1 MSHVRLKKIG
11 FRYDETRVLGN
22 ISFDVHRGE
31 FFGII
36 GPNGS
41 GKTTL
46 LRIIDKILTP
56 CEGSVGIGGTD
67 LHKIK
72 RADLAKIVGV
82 VSQDFPPLFPFTV
95 HEIVMMGRSPHLGKL
110 RFEGKEDLAIVEQAM
125 EMTDIHSLAGR
136 PFGELSG
143 GEMQRV
149 LIARALA
156 QRPEIILLDEST
168 AHLDIKHQID
178 FFNLMRNLN
187 KVEGLT
193 VIAVTH
199 DINLSSL
206 YCDRIL
212 LLSRGT
218 VYSTGTPGEVITES
232 SIEEVYDTKVLVDNN
247 PINGLPR
254 VTLLA
259 SESGDCPGTTSRS
272 EGEHL

>member
-1 MSHVRLKKIG
+1 MSHVSLKKIG
-11 FRYDETRVLGN
+11 FWYGEARVLSD
-22 ISFDVHRGE
+22 ISFEVQKGE

-46 LRIIDKILTP
+46 LRIIDKILLP
-56 CEGSVGIGGTD
+56 CEGSVTIGGTD
-67 LHKIK
+67 LDKIK
-72 RADLAKIVGV
+72 RNDLAKIVGV

-110 RFEGKEDLAIVEQAM
+110 RFEGKEDLSIVERAM
-125 EMTDIHSLAGR
+125 EMTDIFPLAGR

-168 AHLDIKHQID
+168 AHLDIKHQVD
-178 FFNLMRNLN
+178 FLDLMRNLN
-187 KVEGLT
+187 RVEGLT

-212 LLSRGT
+212 LLSRGS
-218 VYSTGTPGEVITES
+218 VHSMGTPGEVITES
-232 SIEEVYDTKVLVDNN
+232 SINDVYETKVLVDRN
-247 PINGLPR
+247 PKNGLPR
-254 VTLLA
+254 VTLVA
-259 SESGDCPGTTSRS
+259 ADI
-272 EGEHL
+272 

>member
-110 RFEGKEDLAIVEQAM
+110 RFEGKEELAIVEQVM

>member
-1 MSHVRLKKIG
+1 MSHVSLKKVG
-11 FRYDETRVLGN
+11 FRYDEARVLGD
-22 ISFDVHRGE
+22 ISFEVQRGE
-31 FFGII
+31 FLGII

-46 LRIIDKILTP
+46 LRIIDKILSP
-56 CEGSVGIGGTD
+56 CEGIVTIDGTD
-67 LHKIK
+67 LHNIK
-72 RADLAKIVGV
+72 RNDLAKIVGV
-82 VSQDFPPLFPFTV
+82 VSQDFAPPFPFTV

-110 RFEGKEDLAIVEQAM
+110 RFEGKEDLTIVERAM
-125 EMTDIHSLAGR
+125 EMTDILPLSGR

-168 AHLDIKHQID
+168 SHLDIKHQID
-178 FFNLMRNLN
+178 FLNLIRTLN
-187 KVEGLT
+187 RREGLT

-212 LLSRGT
+212 LLNRGT
-218 VYSTGTPGEVITES
+218 VHSIGTPGEVITES
-232 SIEEVYDTKVLVDNN
+232 NIGDVYETKVLVDNN
-247 PINGLPR
+247 PRNGLPR

-259 SESGDCPGTTSRS
+259 SESHDNSRFSSGWEGDYI
-272 EGEHL
+272 

>member
-1 MSHVRLKKIG
+1 MSHVSLKKIG
-11 FRYDETRVLGN
+11 FRYDEAKVLGDV
-22 ISFDVHRGE
+22 SFEVHKGE

-46 LRIIDKILTP
+46 LRIIDKILSP
-56 CEGSVGIGGTD
+56 CEGSVRIGGTD
-67 LHKIK
+67 LHKVK
-72 RADLAKIVGV
+72 RNDLAKIVGV
-82 VSQDFPPLFPFTV
+82 VSQDFAPPFPFTV

-110 RFEGKEDLAIVEQAM
+110 RFEGKEDLSIVERAM
-125 EMTDIHSLAGR
+125 EMTDIFPLAGR
-136 PFGELSG
+136 PFGDLSG

-178 FFNLMRNLN
+178 FLNLIRSLN
-187 KVEGLT
+187 RREGLT

-199 DINLSSL
+199 DINLASL

-212 LLSRGT
+212 LLSRGI
-218 VYSTGTPGEVITES
+218 VHSMGTPGEVITES
-232 SIEEVYDTKVLVDNN
+232 SIEDVYETKVLVDNN
-247 PINGLPR
+247 PKNGVPR

-259 SESGDCPGTTSRS
+259 SEGHDNLRSSSGW
-272 EGEHL
+272 EGDYI

>member
-22 ISFDVHRGE
+22 ISFDVQRGE

-56 CEGSVGIGGTD
+56 CEGSVGIGGID

-82 VSQDFPPLFPFTV
+82 VSQDFPPLFLFTV

-110 RFEGKEDLAIVEQAM
+110 RFEGKEELAIVEQVM

-136 PFGELSG
+136 SFGELSG

-168 AHLDIKHQID
+168 ANLDIKHQID

>member
-1 MSHVRLKKIG
+1 MSQVRLKKIG
-11 FRYDETRVLGN
+11 FRYDEMRVLADV
-22 ISFDVHRGE
+22 SFEVQRGE

-46 LRIIDKILTP
+46 LRIIDKILIP
-56 CEGSVGIGGTD
+56 CEGSVEIGGTD
-67 LHKIK
+67 LRGIK
-72 RADLAKIVGV
+72 RNDLAKIVGV
-82 VSQDFPPLFPFTV
+82 VSQDFPPFFPFTV

-110 RFEGKEDLAIVEQAM
+110 QFEGKKDLAIVKGAM
-125 EMTDIHSLAGR
+125 EMTDILPLAER
-136 PFGELSG
+136 PFDELSG

-178 FFNLMRNLN
+178 FFNLMRTLN
-187 KVEGLT
+187 RVEGLT

-218 VYSTGTPGEVITES
+218 VHAIGTPGEVITES
-232 SIEEVYDTKVLVDNN
+232 SIGDVYETKVLVDNN
-247 PINGLPR
+247 PENDRPR
-254 VTLLA
+254 VTLVA
-259 SESGDCPGTTSRS
+259 SESHNNTENFS
-272 EGEHL
+272 L

>member
-1 MSHVRLKKIG
+1 MSHVSLKKIG
-11 FRYDETRVLGN
+11 FRYDETRVLGD
-22 ISFDVHRGE
+22 ISFEVQKGE

-46 LRIIDKILTP
+46 LRIIDKILVP
-56 CEGSVGIGGTD
+56 CEGSVKIGETD
-67 LHKIK
+67 LYKIK
-72 RADLAKIVGV
+72 RNDLAKIVGV
-82 VSQDFPPLFPFTV
+82 VSQDFPPLFPFTA

-110 RFEGKEDLAIVEQAM
+110 KFEGKGDLDIVKRAM
-125 EMTDIHSLAGR
+125 EMTDIFPLAGR

-178 FFNLMRNLN
+178 FLNLMRNLN
-187 KVEGLT
+187 REEGLT

-218 VYSTGTPGEVITES
+218 VHSMGTPGEVIRES
-232 SIEEVYDTKVLVDNN
+232 SIEEVYETKVLVDKN
-247 PINGLPR
+247 PKNGVPR

-259 SESGDCPGTTSRS
+259 SESRDYSRF
-272 EGEHL
+272 

>member
-1 MSHVRLKKIG
+1 MSHVSLKKIG
-11 FRYDETRVLGN
+11 FRYDATRVLGN
-22 ISFDVHRGE
+22 VSFDVRKGE

-46 LRIIDKILTP
+46 LRIIDKILPP
-56 CEGSVGIGGTD
+56 CEGSVRIGGTD

-72 RADLAKIVGV
+72 RNDLAKIVGV

-110 RFEGKEDLAIVEQAM
+110 RFEGKEDLDIVERAM
-125 EMTDIHSLAGR
+125 EMTDILPLAGR

-178 FFNLMRNLN
+178 FLDLMRNLN
-187 KVEGLT
+187 RVEGLT

-218 VYSTGTPGEVITES
+218 VHSMGTPGEVISES
-232 SIEEVYDTKVLVDNN
+232 SIQDVYETKVLVDNN
-247 PINGLPR
+247 PKNGLPR
-254 VTLLA
+254 VTLVA
-259 SESGDCPGTTSRS
+259 ADI
-272 EGEHL
+272 

>member
-22 ISFDVHRGE
+22 ISFDVQRGE

-56 CEGSVGIGGTD
+56 CEGSVGIGGID

-82 VSQDFPPLFPFTV
+82 VSQDFPPLFLFTV

-110 RFEGKEDLAIVEQAM
+110 RFEGKEELAIVEQVM

-136 PFGELSG
+136 SFGELSG

>member
-1 MSHVRLKKIG
+1 MSHVSLKKVG
-11 FRYDETRVLGN
+11 FRYDEARVLGD
-22 ISFDVHRGE
+22 ISFEVQRGE
-31 FFGII
+31 FLGII

-46 LRIIDKILTP
+46 LRIIDKILPP
-56 CEGSVGIGGTD
+56 CEGSVTIGGTD
-67 LHKIK
+67 LHNIK
-72 RADLAKIVGV
+72 RNDLAKIVGV
-82 VSQDFPPLFPFTV
+82 VSQDFAPPFPFTV

-110 RFEGKEDLAIVEQAM
+110 RFEGKEDLTIVERAM
-125 EMTDIHSLAGR
+125 EMTDILPLSGR

-168 AHLDIKHQID
+168 SHLDIKHQID
-178 FFNLMRNLN
+178 FLNLIRTLN
-187 KVEGLT
+187 RREGLT

-212 LLSRGT
+212 LLNRGT
-218 VYSTGTPGEVITES
+218 VHSIGTPGEVITES
-232 SIEEVYDTKVLVDNN
+232 NIGDVYEAKVLVDNN
-247 PINGLPR
+247 PRNGVPR

-259 SESGDCPGTTSRS
+259 SESHDNSRFSSGCEGDYI
-272 EGEHL
+272 